1 MSQGNISNLKMTDFD
16 NTGSGW
22 NSALN
27 ISPGSSIYVSSAE
40 ISGSTDGVLV
50 NISDESITEIE
61 DSTLMIGSTAA
72 GIEGGGSS
80 RLNFRNSTISR
91 TVSDGSLIH
100 VDEGSSGQI
109 RDSTLTLDS
118 GQKAIAVSDSSELTS
133 VA

>member
-1 MSQGNISNLKMTDFD
+1 MGLSQRLKTQP
-16 NTGSGW
+16 
-22 NSALN
+22 LR
-27 ISPGSSIYVSSAE
+27 
-40 ISGSTDGVLV
+40 L
-50 NISDESITEIE
+50 
-61 DSTLMIGSTAA
+61 IGSATAR
-72 GIEGGGSS
+72 IEGGGSS